1 MAQTDDEKAVQGIK
15 DPAKRKAAY
24 YTRQRETAYAKGDNA
39 TLDKISKKRGF
50 KSENDEFASKLKGKG
65 MTASD
70 AANALGGDGD
80 ALGGLVKGAG
90 RAIKGAASKF
100 IPKFDEA
107 AKGASDMARK
117 AFGKASSKTSLP
129 KNVTPSQ
136 KALPGKSAQKA
147 LPGKSAQKAV
157 TGSKRKALGT
167 SGYKDYDAE
176 LASQSAKSPS
186 LAKSVKAV
194 AKKAAPRAASK
205 AAGNVYAD
213 YDNELKRLQKKPRA
227 KKAA

>member
-1 MAQTDDEKAVQGIK
+1 MAQTDDEKAVQSIK

-24 YTRQRETAYAKGDNA
+24 YTKQRETAYAKGDNA

-50 KSENDEFASKLKGKG
+50 KSENDEFAAKLKGKG

-70 AANALGGDGD
+70 AANALGGEGD

-107 AKGASDMARK
+107 AQTAISAAKK

-136 KALPGKSAQKA
+136 KT

-176 LASQSAKSPS
+176 LASQSAKKPS
-186 LAKSVKAV
+186 LAKSAKAV
-194 AKKAAPRAASK
+194 SKKAAPRVASK
-205 AAGNVYAD
+205 AVGQA
-213 YDNELKRLQKKPRA
+213 QQPRPKA
-227 KKAA
+227 RTKKAA